1 MYLSDLMNKYALNES
16 RVFYGHVASI
26 KNGNLFIDGMDT
38 GKDYNTIEEASQ
50 YIRDFISMLDNKKA
64 IIEEYNVREVAAI
77 IKKYEPNTRITNSLI
92 ESYVE
97 QAQKKSFNVVPAI
110 QELSEKDNKFK
121 YILEDGSVV
130 AIDIETQNVLNIKLA
145 EETEIVDHMK
155 KNKENFI
162 NVIRKIT
169 EGK

>member
-1 MYLSDLMNKYALNES
+1 MKLSDLMDKYALKES
-16 RVFYGHVASI
+16 RVFHGHVASI

-38 GKDYNTIEEASQ
+38 GGNYNTIDEACQ
-50 YIRDFISMLDNKKA
+50 YIKDYISDLELKKT
-64 IIEEYNVREVAAI
+64 ITEEYNVREVAAI
-77 IKKYEPNTRITNSLI
+77 IKKHEPDTRITNSLI
-92 ESYVE
+92 ESYVD
-97 QAQKKSFNVVPAI
+97 QAQRKSFNVIPAV

-130 AIDIETQNVLNIKLA
+130 AIDIETQNTLNILLA

-155 KNKENFI
+155 KNKDNFI
-162 NVIRKIT
+162 DAVRKIT